1 MEQSV
6 VFHLTVRVLPVV
18 RQQSRLNVCVR
29 GVGGVIMFCSQTHR
43 ENTKYR
49 ASQLMVYP
57 SFTLITITG
66 GLINY
71 MTASDRCT
79 STLYRGVQ
87 IAETP
92 HYIFAVAG
100 NSSEREA
107 TVVVVMPQ

>member
-1 MEQSV
+1 M
-6 VFHLTVRVLPVV
+6 L
-18 RQQSRLNVCVR
+18 
-29 GVGGVIMFCSQTHR
+29 FCSQTHG

-49 ASQLMVYP
+49 ASQLMAYP

-79 STLYRGVQ
+79 STLYRAVQ
-87 IAETP
+87 IVETL

-100 NSSEREA
+100 DFSEREA

>member
-1 MEQSV
+1 MSV
-6 VFHLTVRVLPVV
+6 NKML
-18 RQQSRLNVCVR
+18 
-29 GVGGVIMFCSQTHR
+29 FCSQTHG
-43 ENTKYR
+43 ENTKYG
-49 ASQLMVYP
+49 ASHLMAYP
-57 SFTLITITG
+57 SFTVITITG

-79 STLYRGVQ
+79 STLYRALQ
-87 IAETP
+87 IAETL